1 MMIPLQHFLLI
12 GAILFS
18 LGLFAVIT
26 RKNAIQ
32 ILMGI
37 ELMINASI
45 LNMVAFG
52 KYDKV
57 DNTGQIFGLF
67 IIILAAAAVAV
78 ALVIIMNLYKRAQT
92 IDPNQTKSLRG

>member
-1 MMIPLQHFLLI
+1 MIPLQHFLFI
-12 GAILFS
+12 SAALFS

-45 LNMVAFG
+45 LNIVAFG
-52 KYDKV
+52 KYYKI
-57 DNTGQIFGLF
+57 DNTGQVFGLF
-67 IIILAAAAVAV
+67 IIVLAAAAVAV
-78 ALVIIMNLYKRAQT
+78 ALVIIMNLYKRVKT
-92 IDPNQTKSLRG
+92 IDPNQTNLLKG

>member
-1 MMIPLQHFLLI
+1 MIPLQHFLLI
-12 GAILFS
+12 GAVLFS

-37 ELMINASI
+37 ELMVNASI

>member
-1 MMIPLQHFLLI
+1 MIPLQHFLLI

-18 LGLFAVIT
+18 LGLFAIIT

-37 ELMINASI
+37 ELMLNASI

-52 KYDKV
+52 KYDKI

>member
-1 MMIPLQHFLLI
+1 MIPLQHFLLV

-67 IIILAAAAVAV
+67 IIVLAAAAVAV

-92 IDPNQTKSLRG
+92 IDPNQTKNLRG

>member
-1 MMIPLQHFLLI
+1 MIPLQHFLLI
-12 GAILFS
+12 GAALFS
-18 LGLFAVIT
+18 LGLFAVVT

-52 KYDKV
+52 KYDKI

>member
-1 MMIPLQHFLLI
+1 MIPLQHFLLV
-12 GAILFS
+12 GAILFC

-45 LNMVAFG
+45 LNLVAFG
-52 KYDKV
+52 KYDKIN
-57 DNTGQIFGLF
+57 NTGQIFALF
-67 IIILAAAAVAV
+67 IIVLAAAAVAV
-78 ALVIIMNLYKRAQT
+78 ALVIILNLYKRAKT
-92 IDPNQTKSLRG
+92 IDPTQTDTLQG

>member
-1 MMIPLQHFLLI
+1 MIPLQHFLFI
-12 GAILFS
+12 GAVLFC

-37 ELMINASI
+37 ELMLNASI

-52 KYDKV
+52 RYDKV
-57 DNTGQIFGLF
+57 DNTGQMFGLF
-67 IIILAAAAVAV
+67 IIVLAAAAVAV
-78 ALVIIMNLYKRAQT
+78 ALVIIMNLYKRT
-92 IDPNQTKSLRG
+92 KNIDPNKSNSLRG

>member
-1 MMIPLQHFLLI
+1 MIPLQHFLFI
-12 GAILFS
+12 SAALFS

-45 LNMVAFG
+45 LNIVAFG
-52 KYDKV
+52 KYDKI
-57 DNTGQIFGLF
+57 DNTGQVFGLF
-67 IIILAAAAVAV
+67 IIVLAAAAVAV
-78 ALVIIMNLYKRAQT
+78 ALVIIMNLYKRVKT
-92 IDPNQTKSLRG
+92 IDPNQTNLLKG

>member
-1 MMIPLQHFLLI
+1 MIPLQHFLLI

-18 LGLFAVIT
+18 LGLFAIIT

-37 ELMINASI
+37 ELMLNASI

-52 KYDKV
+52 KYDKI

-92 IDPNQTKSLRG
+92 INPNQTKSLKG

>member
-1 MMIPLQHFLLI
+1 MIPLAHFLFI
-12 GAILFS
+12 GATLFS

-32 ILMGI
+32 ILMGV

-52 KYDKV
+52 KYDRI
-57 DNTGQIFGLF
+57 DNTGEIFALF
-67 IIILAAAAVAV
+67 IIVLAAAAVAV
-78 ALVIIMNLYKRAQT
+78 ALVIIMNLYKRSQT
-92 IDPNQTKSLRG
+92 IDPNQSNTLRG

>member
-1 MMIPLQHFLLI
+1 MIPLQHFLFI
-12 GAILFS
+12 SAALFS

-52 KYDKV
+52 KYDKI
-57 DNTGQIFGLF
+57 DNTGQVFGLF
-67 IIILAAAAVAV
+67 IIVLAAAAVAV
-78 ALVIIMNLYKRAQT
+78 ALVIIMNLYKRVKT
-92 IDPNQTKSLRG
+92 IDPNQTNLLKG

>member
-1 MMIPLQHFLLI
+1 MIPLQHFLLV
-12 GAILFS
+12 GAILFC

-45 LNMVAFG
+45 LNLVAFG
-52 KYDKV
+52 KYDKIN
-57 DNTGQIFGLF
+57 NTGQIFALF
-67 IIILAAAAVAV
+67 IIVLAAAAVAV
-78 ALVIIMNLYKRAQT
+78 ALVIILNLYKRAKT
-92 IDPNQTKSLRG
+92 IDPNQTDTLQG

>member
-1 MMIPLQHFLLI
+1 MILLQHFLLI
-12 GAILFS
+12 GAVLFS

-92 IDPNQTKSLRG
+92 IDPNQTKNLRG

>member
-1 MMIPLQHFLLI
+1 MIPLQHFLLI

>member
-1 MMIPLQHFLLI
+1 MIPLQHFLLI

-18 LGLFAVIT
+18 LGLFAIIT

-37 ELMINASI
+37 ELMLNASI

-52 KYDKV
+52 KYDKI

-92 IDPNQTKSLRG
+92 IDPNQTKSLKG

>member
-1 MMIPLQHFLLI
+1 MIPLQHFLLI
-12 GAILFS
+12 GAVLFS

-52 KYDKV
+52 RYDKV

-92 IDPNQTKSLRG
+92 IDPHETKSLRG

>member
-1 MMIPLQHFLLI
+1 MIPLQHFLLI
-12 GAILFS
+12 GAVLFS

-67 IIILAAAAVAV
+67 IIILAAASVAV

>member
-1 MMIPLQHFLLI
+1 MIPLQHFLFI
-12 GAILFS
+12 SAALFS

-52 KYDKV
+52 KYDKI
-57 DNTGQIFGLF
+57 DNTGQVFGLF
-67 IIILAAAAVAV
+67 IIVLAAAAVAV
-78 ALVIIMNLYKRAQT
+78 ALVIIMNLYKRVKT
-92 IDPNQTKSLRG
+92 INPDKANTLRG

>member
-1 MMIPLQHFLLI
+1 MIPLQHFLLI
-12 GAILFS
+12 GAVLFS

-52 KYDKV
+52 KYDKTE
-57 DNTGQIFGLF
+57 NTGQIFGLF

>member
-1 MMIPLQHFLLI
+1 MIPLQHFLLI
-12 GAILFS
+12 GAVLFS

-45 LNMVAFG
+45 LNMVAFA
-52 KYDKV
+52 KYDKL

-78 ALVIIMNLYKRAQT
+78 ALVIIMNLYKRAHT
-92 IDPNQTKSLRG
+92 IDPNQTKDLRG

>member
-1 MMIPLQHFLLI
+1 MIPLQHFLLI
-12 GAILFS
+12 GAVLFC
-18 LGLFAVIT
+18 LGLFAIIT

-52 KYDKV
+52 EYDKI

-67 IIILAAAAVAV
+67 IIILAAASVAV
-78 ALVIIMNLYKRAQT
+78 ALVIIMNLYKRMQT
-92 IDPNQTKSLRG
+92 IDPTKTKSLRG

>member
-1 MMIPLQHFLLI
+1 
-12 GAILFS
+12 
-18 LGLFAVIT
+18 
-26 RKNAIQ
+26 
-32 ILMGI
+32 MGI
-37 ELMINASI
+37 ELMVNASI

>member
-1 MMIPLQHFLLI
+1 MIPLQHFLFI
-12 GAILFS
+12 GAALFS

-52 KYDKV
+52 KYDKI

-67 IIILAAAAVAV
+67 IIVLAAAAVAV
-78 ALVIIMNLYKRAQT
+78 ALVIIMNLYKRVKT
-92 IDPNQTKSLRG
+92 IDPSQTHSLKG

>member
-1 MMIPLQHFLLI
+1 MIPLQHFLLI

-52 KYDKV
+52 KYDKI

-67 IIILAAAAVAV
+67 IIVLAAAAVAV

-92 IDPNQTKSLRG
+92 IDPNQTNSLRG